1 MIMDRIGRRSQPW
14 VVAAAYAVP
23 LCVLPSAIWR
33 VQLVLSGHLPLR
45 EGGWYPL
52 LLSAVSMAAALL
64 TPGLVHR
71 WGEAVPRWV
80 PVMRGRSIP
89 VRAAVIPAAVGAAL
103 VTGISLYAVVNLM
116 FGLVERGPVLIEA
129 GTGQTLRPPDDGLAW
144 LYAPLL
150 AWGPLLTFVTV
161 RYHRRRTGTS
171 VPAAPRTDH
180 SRPADYAGPRQ
191 P

>member
-33 VQLVLSGHLPLR
+33 VQLVLSGQLR
-45 EGGWYPL
+45 FGQGGWYPL

-80 PVMRGRSIP
+80 PVIGGRPIP
-89 VRAAVIPAAVGAAL
+89 VRAAVVAAAVGAAL
-103 VTGISLYAVVNLM
+103 VTGISLYAVVNLI

-129 GTGQTLRPPDDGLAW
+129 GSGQSLQPPDEGLTW

-161 RYHRRRTGTS
+161 RYHRRRTGMALPER
-171 VPAAPRTDH
+171 VKR
-180 SRPADYAGPRQ
+180 
-191 P
+191 